1 MAVLSVGDL
10 SLEIAYRDFEG
21 GWVNYDIWLRW
32 QGEPVINDAILKRQ
46 GEYWGKR
53 GIGAISASADGEC
66 GVLPLLRRVIETQ
79 KSDYWEPIDPDI
91 LLAVYVDGSFP
102 FLPSKWVLI
111 EESPQQKAEREER
124 TLAREKSGPL
134 LDDLVEI
141 ILFADIYNFSGAEAY
156 AGDGFCFR
164 LTPTYAALQNFY
176 GDLRGEYVAFRERHD
191 VQGFNRDVEGAGYEP
206 WF

>member
-1 MAVLSVGDL
+1 MAVLSFENL
-10 SLEIAYRDFEG
+10 SLEIAYREFVG

-32 QGEPVINDAILKRQ
+32 RGEPVINDAILKRH
-46 GEYWGKR
+46 GEFWEKR
-53 GIGAISASADGEC
+53 GVGAISACADGEC

-111 EESPQQKAEREER
+111 NESPQQKAEQEER
-124 TLAREKSGPL
+124 DAAREKTGL
-134 LDDLVEI
+134 LPDDWVEI
-141 ILFADIYNFSGAEAY
+141 ILFADLYNFSGADAY
-156 AGDGFCFR
+156 DGDGICFR
-164 LTPTYAALQNFY
+164 LTPTYATLQDFY
-176 GDLRGEYVAFRERHD
+176 RELRAEYVAFRELHD
-191 VQGFNRDVEGAGYEP
+191 IEGFNRNVEGPGYEP